1 MADGT
6 CEPPRNSC
14 PLTFSA
20 PTQIPSKRLSADS
33 AVEQS
38 RTTAA
43 IDKINGDFM
52 FMGGSGLKHYSET
65 TLAGPYPLHPF
76 AQATPSLQ
84 DETGAAAGARREQS

>member
-1 MADGT
+1 
-6 CEPPRNSC
+6 
-14 PLTFSA
+14 LTFSA

-52 FMGGSGLKHYSET
+52 FMGGSGLKNY
-65 TLAGPYPLHPF
+65 
-76 AQATPSLQ
+76 
-84 DETGAAAGARREQS
+84 